1 MCIKGGNGWGYYEH
15 CSSSDRVTVTGVWV
29 GIVNV
34 ERWVIKIFAFMCVR
48 LDVMN
53 HFTQFRKGTSIRPS
67 VKVPLR

>member
-1 MCIKGGNGWGYYEH
+1 MHKGRGNGWGYYEH

-34 ERWVIKIFAFMCVR
+34 ERWVENEINIFAFMCVR

-53 HFTQFRKGTSIRPS
+53 H
-67 VKVPLR
+67 LRNFEGHLDQA